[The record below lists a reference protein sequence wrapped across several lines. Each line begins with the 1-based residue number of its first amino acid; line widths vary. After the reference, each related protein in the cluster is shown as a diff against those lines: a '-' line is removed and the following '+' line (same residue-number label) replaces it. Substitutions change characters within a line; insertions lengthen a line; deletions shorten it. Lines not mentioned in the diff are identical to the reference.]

1 MRKRSIKNKKLDKKI
16 FRKTAVKSKS
26 VNVDVPLY
34 RGGIRL

>member
-34 RGGIRL
+34 RGGVRL